1 MSNTVTERKVMSK
14 LKPEDLDKIREKM
27 ARTMNLRGG
36 EARAKIIVHMGTC
49 GIAAG
54 ARKIMSTVLGLVE
67 EENAKDIVVTTS
79 GCAGLCS
86 REPMMT
92 VELKG
97 QAPVKYVDLD
107 EEKTKKIFADH
118 VVASKVVKEYALAVG
133 SERVG

>member
-1 MSNTVTERKVMSK
+1 MPKI
-14 LKPEDLDKIREKM
+14 KPEDLAKIRERM
-27 ARTMNLRGG
+27 SRTMSLRDGD
-36 EARAKIIVHMGTC
+36 ARAKITVHMGTC

-54 ARKIMSTVLGLVE
+54 ARKIMSTLLSLIE
-67 EENAKDIVVTTS
+67 EKQTKDLILTTS

-97 QAPVKYVDLD
+97 EAPVKYVDLD
-107 EEKTKKIFADH
+107 EAKAKKIFLDH
-118 VVASKVVKEYALAVG
+118 VLSGAVVKEYALAIG

>member
-1 MSNTVTERKVMSK
+1 MAKIT
-14 LKPEDLDKIREKM
+14 PEDLGRIREKM
-27 ARTMNLRGG
+27 ARTMSLRDGQ
-36 EARAKIIVHMGTC
+36 ARAKITVHMGTC

-54 ARKIMSTVLGLVE
+54 ARKIMTTLLALLE
-67 EENAKDIVVTTS
+67 QENAKDIILTTS

-92 VELKG
+92 IELKG

-107 EEKTKKIFADH
+107 EGKTGKIFSEH
-118 VVASKVVKEYALAVG
+118 VLSGAVVEEYALAVG